1 MGLISRVSSRTYRVF
16 FKMAAKQPQESN
28 MGQQLDLRNLSPQ
41 QLEKVRMQV
50 NQEIQTFTDAIQNYE
65 LVMNKFVEA
74 RKTLKQV
81 GDQPQQAENQRI
93 LVPVTQ
99 SMYVPGKLKDANK
112 VLIDIGT
119 GYFVEKTRGDADD
132 FCKRK
137 IELLRQE
144 IEKVAPVL
152 RSRYESKQAVDEVLI
167 NMQRSLMARQREAQT
182 KLAK

>member
-1 MGLISRVSSRTYRVF
+1 
-16 FKMAAKQPQESN
+16 
-28 MGQQLDLRNLSPQ
+28 
-41 QLEKVRMQV
+41 
-50 NQEIQTFTDAIQNYE
+50 
-65 LVMNKFVEA
+65 MNKFLEA

-81 GDQPQQAENQRI
+81 SDQPQQAEGQKI

-119 GYFVEKTRGDADD
+119 GYFVEKTTGDADD

-152 RSRYESKQAVDEVLI
+152 RSRYQSKQAVDEVMI
-167 NMQRSLMARQREAQT
+167 NMQRSMMARQKEAQAAMG
-182 KLAK
+182 K

>member
-1 MGLISRVSSRTYRVF
+1 
-16 FKMAAKQPQESN
+16 MAAAPN
-28 MGQQLDLRNLSPQ
+28 MGDQLDLRNLSPQ
-41 QLEKVRMQV
+41 QLEKVRQQV
-50 NQEIQTFTDAIQNYE
+50 NGEIQTFTDAIQNYE
-65 LVMNKFVEA
+65 LVMNKFMDA
-74 RKTLKQV
+74 RKTLDQV
-81 GDQPQQAENQRI
+81 GQQPTPEGQRI

-137 IELLRQE
+137 VELLRTE

-152 RSRYESKQAVDEVLI
+152 RSRYQSKQAVDEVMI
-167 NMQRSLMARQREAQT
+167 NMQRSMMARQQEAQAAMS
-182 KLAK
+182 K

>member
-1 MGLISRVSSRTYRVF
+1 
-16 FKMAAKQPQESN
+16 MAAKQSQA
-28 MGQQLDLRNLSPQ
+28 MGEQLDLRNLSPQ

>member
-1 MGLISRVSSRTYRVF
+1 MGDSSLESQVELTEF
-16 FKMAAKQPQESN
+16 LKMAAKQRQESN

-41 QLEKVRMQV
+41 QLEKVRAQV

-81 GDQPQQAENQRI
+81 GEQPQAENQRI

-167 NMQRSLMARQREAQT
+167 NMQKSIMARQREAQT

>member
-1 MGLISRVSSRTYRVF
+1 
-16 FKMAAKQPQESN
+16 MAAKQPQESN

-41 QLEKVRMQV
+41 QLEKVRAQV

-81 GDQPQQAENQRI
+81 GEQPQAEGQQI
-93 LVPVTQ
+93 MVPVTQ

-112 VLIDIGT
+112 CLIDIGT

-144 IEKVAPVL
+144 IEKLGPVL

-167 NMQRSLMARQREAQT
+167 NMQKSLMARQRQAAAQMG
-182 KLAK
+182 K

>member
-1 MGLISRVSSRTYRVF
+1 
-16 FKMAAKQPQESN
+16 MAAKQPQQS
-28 MGQQLDLRNLSPQ
+28 MGDQLDLRNLSPQ

-65 LVMNKFVEA
+65 LVMNKFLEA

-81 GDQPQQAENQRI
+81 GDQPQQAEGQRI

-144 IEKVAPVL
+144 IEKVGPVL

-167 NMQRSLMARQREAQT
+167 NMQRSMMARQREAQSAMG
-182 KLAK
+182 K